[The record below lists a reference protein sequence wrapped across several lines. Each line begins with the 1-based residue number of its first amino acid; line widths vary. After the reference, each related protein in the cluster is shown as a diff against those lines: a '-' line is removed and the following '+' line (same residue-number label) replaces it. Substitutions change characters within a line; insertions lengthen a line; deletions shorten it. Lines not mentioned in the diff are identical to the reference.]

1 MSENIRTFAHQMC
14 SSELLKIDLK
24 DLKEGLTAL
33 EYSLGDAWFESL
45 DEDEI
50 KRGNIRV
57 RINVRRTEN
66 YFELDFHTEG
76 SVVIPCDLCLD
87 DMGQPIETDDRLI
100 VKFGEE
106 YSEDDDLI
114 TVDEREG
121 SLDVAWFIYEFIALN
136 IPAKHVHTPGKCN
149 AAMIKVLEEHSA
161 TRSSGEDEE
170 TAVDPR
176 WNGLEK
182 LKTII
187 KD

>member
-1 MSENIRTFAHQMC
+1 MSENICNFAHQMC
-14 SSELLKIDLK
+14 NSEMLKIDLK
-24 DLKEGLTAL
+24 ELKEGVSTLNFNL
-33 EYSLGDAWFESL
+33 DDAWFGSL

-50 KRGNIRV
+50 KRGDIRV
-57 RINVRRTEN
+57 SVNVRRTEN
-66 YFELDFHTEG
+66 YFEFDFHTEG
-76 SVVIPCDLCLD
+76 TVIIPCDLCLD
-87 DMGQPIETDDRLI
+87 DMEQAIETDDRLV
-100 VKFGEE
+100 VKFGDE

-121 SLDVAWFIYEFIALN
+121 VIDVAWFIYEFIALN

-161 TRSSGEDEE
+161 TRSSGEDGEK
-170 TAVDPR
+170 AVDPR

>member
-1 MSENIRTFAHQMC
+1 MGNSEI
-14 SSELLKIDLK
+14 LKIDLK
-24 DLKEGLTAL
+24 ELKEGVSTLDF
-33 EYSLGDAWFESL
+33 SLGDAYFDSL

-50 KRGNIRV
+50 KRGNICV
-57 RINVRRTEN
+57 SVDVKRTEN
-66 YFELDFHTEG
+66 YFELNIHTEG
-76 SVVIPCDLCLD
+76 TVVIPCDICLD
-87 DMGQPIETDDRLI
+87 DMDQAIETDDRLI

-114 TVDEREG
+114 TIDEREG
-121 SLDVAWFIYEFIALN
+121 TLDLAWFIYEFIALN

-170 TAVDPR
+170 SAVDPR
-176 WNGLEK
+176 WNELEK

>member
-1 MSENIRTFAHQMC
+1 MSENIRNFAHQMC
-14 SSELLKIDLK
+14 NLEDLKIDLK
-24 DLKEGLTAL
+24 ELNEGLTTL
-33 EYSLGDAWFESL
+33 HFNLGDAYFESL

-50 KRGNIRV
+50 KRGNISV
-57 RINVRRTEN
+57 SINVKRTEN

-76 SVVIPCDLCLD
+76 TVVIPCDRCLD
-87 DMGQPIETDDRLI
+87 DMEQQIETDDRL
-100 VKFGEE
+100 VAKFGEE

-121 SLDVAWFIYEFIALN
+121 LLDVAWFIYEFILLN

-161 TRSSGEDEE
+161 TRSSGEDEVQ
-170 TAVDPR
+170 AVDPR

>member
-1 MSENIRTFAHQMC
+1 MC
-14 SSELLKIDLK
+14 SSEQLKINLK
-24 DLKEGLTAL
+24 DLDEGRTAL
-33 EYSLGDAWFESL
+33 QFRLDDAWFGSL
-45 DEDEI
+45 EEDEI
-50 KRGNIRV
+50 KRGEVCVSVDI
-57 RINVRRTEN
+57 RRTES
-66 YFELDFHTEG
+66 YFELDIHTEG

-87 DMGQPIETDDRLI
+87 DMDQDVESDDRLI

-121 SLDVAWFIYEFIALN
+121 VLDVAWFIYEFIALN

-161 TRSSGEDEE
+161 TRSSGENEE
-170 TAVDPR
+170 AAVDPR